1 MKIRAV
7 LNTDKFIFTQVE
19 QISISG
25 YKRSGY
31 IIFDPDTGTVA
42 YKISGGKNGG
52 FFLGVLFGATFISI

>member
-1 MKIRAV
+1 MEIQAV
-7 LNTDKFIFTQVE
+7 LNTDKFIFTHVE
-19 QISISG
+19 QVSI
-25 YKRSGY
+25 SGY

>member
-1 MKIRAV
+1 MEIQAV

-25 YKRSGY
+25 YKRSRY